1 MITQRRWLGLGV
13 RNPLRQVEK
22 FQPLCT
28 LEAAR
33 VEPEP
38 KVVEGNFRGLTNK
51 LKKKSK
57 IKKKGQRRRRGSI
70 VSIFAS
76 SKAKTIAQSIPE

>member
-1 MITQRRWLGLGV
+1 MIAQRRWLGLGV

-51 LKKKSK
+51 LKKKK
-57 IKKKGQRRRRGSI
+57 VK
-70 VSIFAS
+70 
-76 SKAKTIAQSIPE
+76 